1 MAAQLSE
8 SGGSPSPGQEPSPA
22 AASPQERA
30 TDYLCQ
36 HAFDVF
42 SQLFSQ
48 VDFTVI
54 DGFSYISGGNA
65 TFTSLNL
72 LKFGRNYLNGA
83 LADEQLQLLFL
94 DMDADCDG
102 KVTAADWQNYFGAK
116 LAHKANTAAPTVPRT
131 SAVHAEEL
139 ARQPWRN
146 AKN

>member
-1 MAAQLSE
+1 MVAWSAADEQRLFSRVAEVGTKWSVLCKELGVTDNDVKNRWYSARRRLVRKLSVSE
-8 SGGSPSPGQEPSPA
+8 
-22 AASPQERA
+22 ERA

-72 LKFGRNYLNGA
+72 LA
-83 LADEQLQLLFL
+83 MVAS
-94 DMDADCDG
+94 
-102 KVTAADWQNYFGAK
+102 TAA
-116 LAHKANTAAPTVPRT
+116 AAAEMRAA
-131 SAVHAEEL
+131 SSLCLHA
-139 ARQPWRN
+139 
-146 AKN
+146 